1 MARVPTIVSPCPL
14 RWATPPQPG
23 LDFCGHCQRR
33 VHNLDPM
40 SDAEREAF
48 LKACTGD
55 VCVSYT
61 VKRAARMSVALG
73 VGLSALAGCSNAT
86 HMPPAEVTAG
96 MPAIGKQVK
105 WKDDNEAQLS
115 HKDKADSQD
124 VGTPKWLPTPKELNR

>member
-40 SDAEREAF
+40 SDAERQAF
-48 LKACTGD
+48 LKGCTGD

-61 VKRAARMSVALG
+61 VKRAPRMSVALG
-73 VGLSALAGCSNAT
+73 VGLSALAGCSNAN
-86 HMPPAEVTAG
+86 HVPPGLVTAG
-96 MPAIGKQVK
+96 MAAIDQHVK
-105 WKDDNEAQLS
+105 WIDDNEAQLP
-115 HKDKADSQD
+115 HKDKADSRD
-124 VGTPKWLPTPKELNR
+124 VETSKWLPTPKE